1 MGHKGRTITIAI
13 VTAAV
18 LLATPSAGLG
28 QAVGGDSSELQYPRN
43 NVKGGAL
50 SERRPGNWLNR
61 AAGNHIERQT
71 TMLKAFGGAEPISE
85 DQVEPSRREVMLLAF
100 VEGLFEF
107 LNDLA
112 DLFVLQL
119 EADKLQESLQQ

>member
-28 QAVGGDSSELQYPRN
+28 QATGDTGELQYPRN

-85 DQVEPSRREVMLLAF
+85 DQVKPPRRRVMTIAF
-100 VEGLFEF
+100 WEGLFDF
-107 LNDLA
+107 LIQLVEQYQLVIEASRLA
-112 DLFVLQL
+112 
-119 EADKLQESLQQ
+119 SSST